1 MQTGKEAGGKRFG
14 WRGLVAAPA
23 LLAVLGACR
32 TVPDAVR
39 VPAQAQSV
47 ATTAQAAQVQQRRDW
62 RFPADGVRF
71 DNRLESARLNG
82 VERLGDGHYAVTIA
96 PEIVPVNPSP
106 WYGFTVS
113 AETRRPLR
121 IDFRYAQSKARYTP
135 KLSRDG
141 NHWREA
147 TPAQY
152 AEHADGTATLRVDAG
167 PQPLHV
173 FAQAPIGVD
182 AFADWTQGLIER
194 GVARRS
200 VIGQSEQGR
209 PLHLLA
215 LGDPGARQV
224 LLVLG
229 RQHPPET
236 TGTQALMGFVDGIAG
251 DSPLARDFRERVL
264 VLVVPLL
271 NPDGVV
277 EGNWRGN
284 INGQDLNRD
293 WGPFSQSETRAVR
306 DLLQRELDRDGR
318 RLAFAIDFHSTW
330 SDVFYTVE
338 EAPSRAPGG
347 VLRRWIDGMQQR
359 YPGRIR
365 ESARPAKSAVFK
377 NWAFNRYRA
386 PTVTY
391 EVGDDTGSEQL
402 HGLATFA
409 ADSLMRILLDRG
421 APPPVSPEAR

>member
-1 MQTGKEAGGKRFG
+1 MQTGKKMGSERID
-14 WRGLVAAPA
+14 WRRLLVA
-23 LLAVLGACR
+23 LTLAVVLGACGTLPETPR
-32 TVPDAVR
+32 APATAAVA
-39 VPAQAQSV
+39 PSETGV
-47 ATTAQAAQVQQRRDW
+47 AHVQQRRDW
-62 RFPADGVRF
+62 HFADDGVTF
-71 DNRLESARLNG
+71 SNRLESARLNG
-82 VERLGDGHYAVTIA
+82 VQRLGAGDYAVTIA
-96 PEIVPVNPSP
+96 PEIVPINPSP

-121 IDFRYAQSKARYTP
+121 IEFRYRDGKARYWP

-141 NHWREA
+141 KHWHAA
-147 TPAQY
+147 TPEQF
-152 AEHADGTATLRVDAG
+152 AEVGQGATLTVDAG

-173 FAQAPIGVD
+173 FAQPPIGTE
-182 AFADWTQGLIER
+182 AFAQWELGLVER

-200 VIGQSEQGR
+200 VIGASERGR
-209 PLHLLA
+209 PLHMLA
-215 LGDPGARQV
+215 LGNPGAREV

-236 TGTQALMGFVDGIAG
+236 TGTQALMGFVDELAA
-251 DSPLARDFRERVL
+251 DSPLARGFREQTLVIVL
-264 VLVVPLL
+264 PLL

-293 WGPFSQSETRAVR
+293 WGPFTQSETRAAR
-306 DLLQRELDRDGR
+306 DLLERELDGNGR

-338 EAPSRAPGG
+338 EAPSRQSGG
-347 VLRRWIDGMQQR
+347 VLRRWIDDMQQR

-365 ESARPAKSAVFK
+365 ESASPSGNSAVFK
-377 NWAFNRYRA
+377 NWAFREYRA

-391 EVGDDTGSEQL
+391 EVGDKTGSEQL
-402 HGLATFA
+402 HELATFA
-409 ADSLMRILLDRG
+409 ADSVMRILLDATPPTGSAG
-421 APPPVSPEAR
+421 AP